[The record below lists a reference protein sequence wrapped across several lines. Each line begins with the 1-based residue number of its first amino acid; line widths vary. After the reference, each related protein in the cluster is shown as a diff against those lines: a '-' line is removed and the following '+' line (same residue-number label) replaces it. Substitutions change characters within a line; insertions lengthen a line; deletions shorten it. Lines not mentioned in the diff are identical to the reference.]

1 MGVAHRIR
9 KIKKTVREKML
20 KMAIPYFGRNSVKA
34 EKNDKMNNTRNTRR
48 EFFRK
53 AAQLTFL
60 SAMIGGSAYLL
71 AENRVQMQGCADNQF
86 CKKCQKLTTCS
97 LDKAKKYKD
106 NER

>member
-1 MGVAHRIR
+1 MNDR
-9 KIKKTVREKML
+9 K
-20 KMAIPYFGRNSVKA
+20 
-34 EKNDKMNNTRNTRR
+34 NTRR

-71 AENRVQMQGCADNQF
+71 AKDRLELYGCADNQF
-86 CKKCQKLTTCS
+86 CRNCQKINTCS
-97 LDKAKKYKD
+97 LDQAKKYKQ